1 MEWNKENKKG
11 CFGFDLCVVGIDN
24 TCEIPAAWPQFLSTL
39 PPDALPAFVTV
50 NIAQSYMCIAKNDNR
65 LQFIIAVI

>member
-24 TCEIPAAWPQFLSTL
+24 TCEIPAAW